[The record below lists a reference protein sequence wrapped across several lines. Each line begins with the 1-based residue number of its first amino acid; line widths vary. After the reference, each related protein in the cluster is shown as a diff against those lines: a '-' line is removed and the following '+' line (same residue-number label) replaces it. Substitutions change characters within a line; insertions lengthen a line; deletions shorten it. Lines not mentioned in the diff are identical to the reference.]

1 MIENY
6 EQYNDKPQQDK
17 ESMIAKAAENSNT
30 NEGTLITNTDEVES
44 LLRTL
49 IQKIEALDLNTDTI
63 EGKLDTIDEHV
74 VANGT
79 TLGTME
85 SSLTD
90 INSSVQ
96 DATHEVTTQ
105 GQAIVQAIQSA

>member
-6 EQYNDKPQQDK
+6 EQYNNQPQQDK

-30 NEGTLITNTDEVES
+30 NEGTLIANTDEVKS

-49 IQKIEALDLNTDTI
+49 IQKVEALNLNTDTI

-79 TLGTME
+79 VLGTID
-85 SSLTD
+85 SGVTD

-96 DATHEVTTQ
+96 DTTHEVTTQ